1 MHKEKKHRIFKLHT
15 PLSSLLSLSL
25 SKSLIRVWFDLWE
38 SEFCKHIFHDHIAMG
53 KGRAR
58 RGGRRAGV
66 GAQTRREGER
76 GTFNERARW
85 RDGLTDMHALTDS
98 NTKPTNRGTHT
109 SRLPLPSK
117 AWEGL
122 TKCEAT
128 PRKKTS
134 FIFSFS
140 LKDGNVFPNL
150 TFPDTE
156 FNKVRIKHEREISL

>member
-1 MHKEKKHRIFKLHT
+1 MHRLTNKQKH
-15 PLSSLLSLSL
+15 
-25 SKSLIRVWFDLWE
+25 
-38 SEFCKHIFHDHIAMG
+38 
-53 KGRAR
+53 
-58 RGGRRAGV
+58 
-66 GAQTRREGER
+66 
-76 GTFNERARW
+76 
-85 RDGLTDMHALTDS
+85 
-98 NTKPTNRGTHT
+98 THT

-117 AWEGL
+117 ASEGL

-156 FNKVRIKHEREISL
+156 FNKVRIKHEREIDRERDFVVRVNNKKELKVAN